1 MSEFIGVIS
10 AETFVAVLTTLSEL
24 LDKAERNCRD
34 RSMDPSE
41 LLNARLAPDMFPFH
55 VQVRLACYQA
65 RDGMARLIGQE
76 PPPGPHLDETTFD
89 GLRTLIRETSESV
102 AAIKPQALAGAENRK
117 VEMRLEG
124 PLVLEADGLHFI
136 CRWSLPNFY
145 FHVVT
150 AYDILR
156 HKGLAIGKRDYMSH
170 VGPFLRPHQAA

>member
-1 MSEFIGVIS
+1 MQWRGWS
-10 AETFVAVLTTLSEL
+10 AKSRRRTRTST
-24 LDKAERNCRD
+24 RP
-34 RSMDPSE
+34 PST
-41 LLNARLAPDMFPFH
+41 A
-55 VQVRLACYQA
+55 
-65 RDGMARLIGQE
+65 
-76 PPPGPHLDETTFD
+76 
-89 GLRTLIRETSESV
+89 LRTLIRETSESV

-124 PLVLEADGLHFI
+124 PLALEADGLHFI

>member
-1 MSEFIGVIS
+1 
-10 AETFVAVLTTLSEL
+10 
-24 LDKAERNCRD
+24 
-34 RSMDPSE
+34 MDPSE
-41 LLNARLAPDMFPFH
+41 LLNTRLAPDMFPLH
-55 VQVRLACYQA
+55 VQVRLACYHA
-65 RDGMARLIGQE
+65 RDAMARLVGQE
-76 PPPGPHLDETTFD
+76 PPPHPHLDETTFD
-89 GLRTLIRETSESV
+89 RLRTLIRETSESV
-102 AAIKPQALAGAENRK
+102 AAIKPQALVGAENRK

-124 PLVLEADGLHFI
+124 PLVLEADGLYFI